1 MNTIYEAAVSALS
14 AFAEQTLGR
23 SIVARPSRSAM
34 LASPDFVRG
43 DAEDAAKQL
52 AACLSKCRLFDAP
65 LLRRVEIQNGW
76 LLFTLTKDVFD
87 AYALSLPDL
96 APGEAIRNEQA
107 GYVDFRMDMLLRH
120 GDAPLPHCEPM
131 LKAILTASAASAR
144 KRWTKDDER
153 AVLTMTHGLPTEAR
167 LFAEQHGARAAK
179 IILTERRKML

>member
-14 AFAEQTLGR
+14 AYAEQTLQKPITVR
-23 SIVARPSRSAM
+23 LSRSAM
-34 LASPDFVRG
+34 LASSDFVRG
-43 DAEDAAKQL
+43 GSGEAAAQL
-52 AACLSKCRLFDAP
+52 AARLSECRLFDAP
-65 LLRRVEIQNGW
+65 LLQRVEVQNGW

-87 AYALSLPDL
+87 TYALSLPPL
-96 APGEAIRNEQA
+96 LPGEALRNGRA
-107 GYVDFRMDMLLRH
+107 AYVDYRMDMLLRH

-167 LFAEQHGARAAK
+167 LIAEQHGARAAK
-179 IILTERRKML
+179 IILTERRTML